1 MMNWPRSSCAPIVT
15 AACLLS
21 SGTAPGRPSQTQLC
35 RTGRQ
40 GQGDLQQATYL
51 WNGQARQV
59 RICPPFSSDL
69 QRMEANQA

>member
-1 MMNWPRSSCAPIVT
+1 MMNWPGSSSAPIVT

-21 SGTAPGRPSQTQLC
+21 FGAAPVRPSQTQRH

-40 GQGDLQQATYL
+40 GQDDLQQATYL
-51 WNGQARQV
+51 WNGQARQFW
-59 RICPPFSSDL
+59 ICSPFSSDL